1 MMNSR
6 YLENNLLFSNSIRY
20 LESICFSQFIQY
32 LTLINSGLSLVLCAT
47 SEFNVNLSSIYD
59 EGAKETNLAIEGSEI
74 ALSSCSL
81 DMVQERTLLELQD
94 LFEKLMRDAY
104 EIGLDQS
111 SPPYSQRGR
120 LVQILCRMQIFV

>member
-1 MMNSR
+1 MF
-6 YLENNLLFSNSIRY
+6 FSVFTIPHSHKQWVI
-20 LESICFSQFIQY
+20 SCP
-32 LTLINSGLSLVLCAT
+32 TVCAT
-47 SEFNVNLSSIYD
+47 SEFNVNLSSVYD
-59 EGAKETNLAIEGSEI
+59 EGAKETDLAIEGSEL
-74 ALSSCSL
+74 ALSSFSL

-120 LVQILCRMQIFV
+120 LVQILCRMQISYKNATG